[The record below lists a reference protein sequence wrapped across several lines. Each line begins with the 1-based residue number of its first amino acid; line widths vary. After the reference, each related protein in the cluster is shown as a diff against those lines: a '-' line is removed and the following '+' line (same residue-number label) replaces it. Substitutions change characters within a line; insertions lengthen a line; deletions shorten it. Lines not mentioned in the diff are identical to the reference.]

1 MSFINCLRHDSYA
14 STISNSLIDSC
25 SNLQNFCYAIKGKI
39 LLPLIPS
46 FYRAYPWTCTL
57 GYTIYTRNTPYQ
69 IQHNICHYSWYTL
82 YIAQYIFYLLTAM
95 PDSKL
100 GPHVIQGS
108 LRWFS
113 LPSSITFYPVAQ
125 CLRVSHPSMWWLS
138 VVVQCH
144 AACWPVSINMNT
156 ANIAAIIT
164 CCSYLWVSDWDVG
177 KGLFEFLLF

>member
-25 SNLQNFCYAIKGKI
+25 SNLQNSCYAIKGKI

-57 GYTIYTRNTPYQ
+57 GFLKYTIPDTT
-69 IQHNICHYSWYTL
+69 QHL
-82 YIAQYIFYLLTAM
+82 PLLM
-95 PDSKL
+95 IHIVHCPIDIIYWHWQPSLIL

-108 LRWFS
+108 LRWLS

-144 AACWPVSINMNT
+144 AACWPVSIKMNT